1 MKFIKLVLE
10 DTQVVHGKPG
20 VNSRAGILLKSNFQ
34 NVILDMGM
42 GASPRDSLYHLDMCV
57 RGAGSQPYLTSPKDV
72 HPLKGFKGTLHITK
86 CG

>member
-1 MKFIKLVLE
+1 MKLVLE